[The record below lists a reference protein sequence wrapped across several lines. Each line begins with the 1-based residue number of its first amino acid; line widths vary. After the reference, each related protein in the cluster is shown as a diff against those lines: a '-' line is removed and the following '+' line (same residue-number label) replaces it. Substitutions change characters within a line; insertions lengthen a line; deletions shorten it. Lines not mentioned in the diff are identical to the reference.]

1 MLNFQRH
8 SLAVKDTMIS
18 KKEYKE
24 LKAYWDYQRKV
35 EYNRE
40 VMRDEMNS
48 AEESYHIELLDKEE
62 LFDYLWNEIDPED
75 YVDPPKFWIPI
86 NEKYQIEGES
96 ERKNIKRRK

>member
-1 MLNFQRH
+1 
-8 SLAVKDTMIS
+8 MIS

-24 LKAYWDYQRKV
+24 RKAYWDYQRKV

>member
-1 MLNFQRH
+1 
-8 SLAVKDTMIS
+8 MIS

-40 VMRDEMNS
+40 VMWDDINS
-48 AEESYHIELLDKEE
+48 AEDNYNIELLDKDE
-62 LFDYLWNEIDPED
+62 LFDYMWSEIDTDD

-86 NEKYQIEGES
+86 NEKYQIEGEL
-96 ERKNIKRRK
+96 ERKSSKRRKQFIWQRRNKQ

>member
-1 MLNFQRH
+1 
-8 SLAVKDTMIS
+8 MIS

-40 VMRDEMNS
+40 IMRDEINS
-48 AEESYHIELLDKEE
+48 AEESYHIELIDKDE
-62 LFDYLWNEIDPED
+62 LFDYMWIQVDPED

-86 NEKYQIEGES
+86 DEKYQIEGES

>member
-1 MLNFQRH
+1 
-8 SLAVKDTMIS
+8 MIS

-48 AEESYHIELLDKEE
+48 AEESYNIELLDKEE

-75 YVDPPKFWIPI
+75 YVNPPKFWIPI

>member
-1 MLNFQRH
+1 
-8 SLAVKDTMIS
+8 MIS

-40 VMRDEMNS
+40 IMRDEINS
-48 AEESYHIELLDKEE
+48 AEESYHIELIDKDE
-62 LFDYLWNEIDPED
+62 LFDYMWIQVDPED

>member
-1 MLNFQRH
+1 
-8 SLAVKDTMIS
+8 MIS

-62 LFDYLWNEIDPED
+62 HMDYLWNEIDPED
-75 YVDPPKFWIPI
+75 YVNPPKFWIPI

>member
-1 MLNFQRH
+1 
-8 SLAVKDTMIS
+8 MIS

-75 YVDPPKFWIPI
+75 YVNPPKFWIPI

>member
-1 MLNFQRH
+1 
-8 SLAVKDTMIS
+8 MIS

-40 VMRDEMNS
+40 IMRDEINS
-48 AEESYHIELLDKEE
+48 AEESYHIELIDKDE
-62 LFDYLWNEIDPED
+62 LFDYMWIQVDPED

-86 NEKYQIEGES
+86 DEKYQIEGES
-96 ERKNIKRRK
+96 ERKKYLFDLTDEIKKNAA

>member
-1 MLNFQRH
+1 
-8 SLAVKDTMIS
+8 MIS

-62 LFDYLWNEIDPED
+62 HFDYLWNEIDPED
-75 YVDPPKFWIPI
+75 YVNPPKFWIPI